1 NPTRRPYPN
10 TGRAVKPLP
19 SVLAGK
25 HSDGAVRSDGPE
37 FVLLVGTRDQMA
49 GKIEIHAVGA
59 TCWLEEG
66 GKSPI
71 YAPLE
76 DAIVRLISE
85 EDIALCVTRRSLGE
99 VKTTGQ
105 FLQRGAR
112 GDHTGSDSAR
122 TVFHKNLRV
131 AMNMKSR
138 IGSIDIKGSAVT
150 YELGHFAAMRS

>member
-1 NPTRRPYPN
+1 
-10 TGRAVKPLP
+10 
-19 SVLAGK
+19 
-25 HSDGAVRSDGPE
+25 
-37 FVLLVGTRDQMA
+37 MA

-59 TCWLEEG
+59 TRWVEEG

-150 YELGHFAAMRS
+150 YELGHFAAVRSSLLEPAGIPMIPRLIMNTLNSITAARPNNRAARRRP